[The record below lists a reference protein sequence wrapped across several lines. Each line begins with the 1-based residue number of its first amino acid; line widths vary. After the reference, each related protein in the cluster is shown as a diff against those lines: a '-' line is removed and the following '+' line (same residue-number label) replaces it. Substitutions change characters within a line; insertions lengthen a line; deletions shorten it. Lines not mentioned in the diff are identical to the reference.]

1 MMNTK
6 TKLVISLGSV
16 LIITCTVGLNK
27 VLANSIINSTLSEN
41 SNNDEDES
49 VQASTTKLTK
59 ELELLMTYKNDT
71 NLILCNKTTLLP
83 DDYIPKNIVES
94 NLPFLSYIETTKLN
108 ETVAKEAKIMF
119 DAAKSDG
126 INLLGASGYR
136 SHQVQINLFNSRVNA
151 VGKEQALKYSAP
163 PGGSEHETGYAIDI
177 VSSDYTKL
185 DSGFENTTAFKW
197 LNENAHKYG
206 FILRYP
212 KDKEEI
218 TKYSYEPWHYRYV
231 GKNHSKLIKE
241 NKLTLEEYLTEI
253 DKKIDVLQLSI
264 DGE

>member
-1 MMNTK
+1 MNNK
-6 TKLVISLGSV
+6 TKLVISFGS
-16 LIITCTVGLNK
+16 IIIIGCTISLNK
-27 VLANSIINSTLSEN
+27 VLANSIVNINEAESPNVEK
-41 SNNDEDES
+41 EDS
-49 VQASTTKLTK
+49 VQASAQKASK
-59 ELELLMTYKNDT
+59 ELALLISYKNDE

-83 DDYIPKNIVES
+83 DDYVPKNIVES

-108 ETVAKEAKIMF
+108 KTVASEAKVMF
-119 DAAKSDG
+119 DTAKNDG

-177 VSSDYTKL
+177 LSSDYSRL
-185 DSGFENTTAFKW
+185 DSGFENTKAFKW

-212 KDKEEI
+212 KDKEKI
-218 TKYSYEPWHYRYV
+218 TQYNYEPWHYRYV
-231 GKNHSKLIKE
+231 GKNHAKLIKE
-241 NKLTLEEYLTEI
+241 NKLTLEEYLNEI
-253 DKKIDVLQLSI
+253 NKKIDVLQLSLN
-264 DGE
+264 GE